1 MKIEQGYYRQEIVQD
16 VAKDLLGKV
25 LHTRINNQLTAGVIV
40 ETEAYSWKEQG
51 CHAYNNLR
59 TARTEVMFGQGG
71 SAYVYLCYGIHNIF
85 NVVTN
90 IEETAEAV
98 LIRALE
104 PLEGAEIMQQRTG
117 VQSLHRITS
126 GPGKL
131 SKAMAIERNLNGALL
146 WGDEIWIE
154 DSGTKIAKNAIKA
167 VSRVGIDYAGKDA
180 TLPWRFIVADNPWI
194 SRS

>member
-25 LHTRINNQLTAGVIV
+25 LYTRINNQVTAGVIV
-40 ETEAYSWKEQG
+40 ETEAYSWRERG

-59 TARTEVMFGQGG
+59 TARTEVMFRTGG
-71 SAYVYLCYGIHNIF
+71 CAYVYLCYGIHNMF

-90 IEETAEAV
+90 IEGTAEAV
-98 LIRALE
+98 LVRALE
-104 PLEGAEIMQQRTG
+104 PIEGVQIMQRRTG
-117 VQSLHRITS
+117 AQSLPRITS

-131 SKAMAIERNLNGALL
+131 SKAMAIERNLNGAFL
-146 WGDEIWIE
+146 WGNEIWIE
-154 DSGTKIAKNAIKA
+154 DSGTEIAKNAVRA
-167 VSRVGIDYAGKDA
+167 VSRVGIDYAGEDA